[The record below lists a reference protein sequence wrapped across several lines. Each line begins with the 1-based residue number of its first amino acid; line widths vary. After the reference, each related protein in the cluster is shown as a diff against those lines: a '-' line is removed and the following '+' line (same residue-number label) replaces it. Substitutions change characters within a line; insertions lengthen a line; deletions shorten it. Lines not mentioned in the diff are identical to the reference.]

1 MKRRR
6 KIFLL
11 LAILFVVIV
20 AVVLSFGGR
29 IPPNSVLV
37 IEMEGLIEDQ
47 SPPDPWARLTGPR
60 VTVTHDVLNAID
72 HAARDARITGLV
84 VKIKGSN
91 AGWAKLDEIR
101 ARLLEFQ
108 ASGKPSICYLGDDI
122 LGNREY
128 FLATGCKEV
137 WLTPAAGLGAAGL
150 MSSATFLRGSLDKL
164 GVVPNMFGTGEYKT
178 YRNQFT
184 EKKFTPAH
192 REMTE
197 SLLGSL
203 YQNYK
208 DAAARA
214 RKLDPAEF
222 DRLLRA
228 GPYMDSEAAEK
239 KLVDRV
245 AHWDEVQDHFR
256 ESAGDWQPLELSRYV
271 QEIPNEGTH
280 TIAVV
285 NATGAIYTGDSRFD
299 SWEGYIMGSDTVAA
313 NLRRARE
320 DDSVDAIVLRVDSPG
335 GSVVGSE
342 IIRREVQRA
351 AESKPVVVSMSDTAA
366 SGGYWI
372 AMSANRIVAEP
383 STITGSI
390 GVVFGKMN
398 IAGLYQLL
406 GLSTD
411 HYATSPNAT
420 ILYEQ
425 QDFTPQQR
433 ALVERFILDTYAT
446 FKKGV
451 ADGRGLT
458 LEKVEQVA
466 QGRVWTGAQAKDLGL
481 VDEFGGLD
489 RALGV
494 ARELAQ
500 IDPSASVRILRLPEE
515 RGILETIL
523 SGTLPTVRTEG
534 LKASL
539 ERAARSRSWVE
550 ARLPFE
556 FDIR

>member
-1 MKRRR
+1 
-6 KIFLL
+6 
-11 LAILFVVIV
+11 
-20 AVVLSFGGR
+20 
-29 IPPNSVLV
+29 
-37 IEMEGLIEDQ
+37 
-47 SPPDPWARLTGPR
+47 
-60 VTVTHDVLNAID
+60 
-72 HAARDARITGLV
+72 
-84 VKIKGSN
+84 
-91 AGWAKLDEIR
+91 
-101 ARLLEFQ
+101 
-108 ASGKPSICYLGDDI
+108 
-122 LGNREY
+122 RE
-128 FLATGCKEV
+128 
-137 WLTPAAGLGAAGL
+137 
-150 MSSATFLRGSLDKL
+150 
-164 GVVPNMFGTGEYKT
+164 
-178 YRNQFT
+178 
-184 EKKFTPAH
+184 
-192 REMTE
+192 
-197 SLLGSL
+197 
-203 YQNYK
+203 
-208 DAAARA
+208 
-214 RKLDPAEF
+214 
-222 DRLLRA
+222 
-228 GPYMDSEAAEK
+228 GPYMDSEAIEK

-320 DDSVDAIVLRVDSPG
+320 DDSVEAIVLRVDSPG

-351 AESKPVVVSMSDTAA
+351 AESKPIVVSMSDTAA

-372 AMSANRIVAEP
+372 AMSANKIVAEP

-446 FKKGV
+446 FKAGV
-451 ADGRGLT
+451 ADGRDLT

-489 RALGV
+489 RALAL

-523 SGTLPTVRTEG
+523 SGTLPTVRADG

>member
-1 MKRRR
+1 MKRGR

-11 LAILFVVIV
+11 LAILVVV
-20 AVVLSFGGR
+20 LLVVVLSFGGR
-29 IPPNSVLV
+29 IPANSVLV
-37 IEMEGLIEDQ
+37 LEIEGLIEDQ

-101 ARLLEFQ
+101 VRLLEFQ

-137 WLTPAAGLGAAGL
+137 WLTPTAGLGAAGL

-197 SLLGSL
+197 SLLASL
-203 YQNYK
+203 YQHYME
-208 DAAARA
+208 AAAKA
-214 RKLDPAEF
+214 RKIDAAEF
-222 DRLLRA
+222 DRVLRE
-228 GPYMDSEAAEK
+228 GPYMDSEAIEK

-271 QEIPNEGTH
+271 QEIPNEGTY

-320 DDSVDAIVLRVDSPG
+320 DDSVEAIVLRVDSPG

-351 AESKPVVVSMSDTAA
+351 AESKPIVVSMSDTAA

-372 AMSANRIVAEP
+372 AMSANKIVAEP

-425 QDFTPQQR
+425 QDFTPPQR

-446 FKKGV
+446 FKEGV
-451 ADGRGLT
+451 ADGRDLT

-489 RALGV
+489 RALAL

-523 SGTLPTVRTEG
+523 SGTLPTVRAEG

-556 FDIR
+556 LDIR

>member
-1 MKRRR
+1 MRRRR

-20 AVVLSFGGR
+20 VAVLSFGGR

-37 IEMEGLIEDQ
+37 IEVEGLIEDQ

-108 ASGKPSICYLGDDI
+108 ASGKPSVCYLGDDI

-137 WLTPAAGLGAAGL
+137 WLTPTAGLGAAGL

-203 YQNYK
+203 YQTYTE
-208 DAAARA
+208 AAAKA
-214 RKLDPAEF
+214 RKIDPAEF
-222 DRLLRA
+222 DRLLRE
-228 GPYMDSEAAEK
+228 GPYMDSEAVEK

-320 DDSVDAIVLRVDSPG
+320 DDSVKAIVLRVDSSG

-372 AMSANRIVAEP
+372 AMSANKIVAEP

-425 QDFTPQQR
+425 QDFSPQQR

-489 RALGV
+489 RALAV

-534 LKASL
+534 LKSSL

>member
-1 MKRRR
+1 MKRGR

-11 LAILFVVIV
+11 LAILVVV
-20 AVVLSFGGR
+20 LLVVVLSFGGR
-29 IPPNSVLV
+29 IPANSVLV
-37 IEMEGLIEDQ
+37 LEIEGLIEDQ

-137 WLTPAAGLGAAGL
+137 WLTPTAGLGAAGL

-197 SLLGSL
+197 SLLASL
-203 YQNYK
+203 YQHYME
-208 DAAARA
+208 AAAKA
-214 RKLDPAEF
+214 RKIDAAEF
-222 DRLLRA
+222 DRVLRE
-228 GPYMDSEAAEK
+228 GPYMDSEAIEK

-271 QEIPNEGTH
+271 QEIPNEGTY

-320 DDSVDAIVLRVDSPG
+320 DDSVEAIVLRVDSPG

-351 AESKPVVVSMSDTAA
+351 AESKPIVVSMSDTAA

-372 AMSANRIVAEP
+372 AMSANKIVAEP

-425 QDFTPQQR
+425 QDFTPPQR

-446 FKKGV
+446 FKEGV
-451 ADGRGLT
+451 ADGRDLT

-489 RALGV
+489 RALAL

-523 SGTLPTVRTEG
+523 SGTLP
-534 LKASL
+534 
-539 ERAARSRSWVE
+539 
-550 ARLPFE
+550 
-556 FDIR
+556 